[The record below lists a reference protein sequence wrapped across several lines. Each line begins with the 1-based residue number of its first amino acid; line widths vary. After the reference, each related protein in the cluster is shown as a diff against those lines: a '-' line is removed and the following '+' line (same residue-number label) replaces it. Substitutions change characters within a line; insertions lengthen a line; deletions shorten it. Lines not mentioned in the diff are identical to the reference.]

1 MAKPPLD
8 VYALK
13 QWEGAQ
19 NNFAVLLKISSKWQ
33 VRVGTVDNNFST
45 DSNATRIAETGRPIL
60 YKNAISFFSDYAIKQ
75 IEYLEP
81 QSNQNPF
88 P

>member
-8 VYALK
+8 VYALN
-13 QWEGAQ
+13 QWDGTQ

-33 VRVGTVDNNFST
+33 VRIGDANNGIST
-45 DSNATRIAETGRPIL
+45 DENATLVAETGRPIR
-60 YKNAISFFSDYAIKQ
+60 YTDAQPYFPNYSIKSN
-75 IEYLEP
+75 EYLEP
-81 QSNQNPF
+81 LSNQNAF

>member
-13 QWEGAQ
+13 QWEGEQ

-33 VRVGTVDNNFST
+33 VRVGTADNSFST
-45 DSNATRIAETGRPIL
+45 DNNATL
-60 YKNAISFFSDYAIKQ
+60 YLK
-75 IEYLEP
+75 
-81 QSNQNPF
+81 
-88 P
+88 